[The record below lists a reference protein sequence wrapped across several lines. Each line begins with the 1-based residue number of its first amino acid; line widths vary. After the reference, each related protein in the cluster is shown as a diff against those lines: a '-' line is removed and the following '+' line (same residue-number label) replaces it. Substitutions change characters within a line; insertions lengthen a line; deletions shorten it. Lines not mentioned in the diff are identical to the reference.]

1 MTAATTKTGNNGPR
15 DTGCGL
21 KTRGGF
27 TLIELMIV
35 LTIIAILSAIAIP
48 NYQWAL
54 IRAREAVL
62 QENLYGIRSAID
74 QFHADQGRYP
84 DKLEDLTA
92 RKYIRDIPKDPFTRS
107 AETWITVPPPAELP
121 PENPDG
127 SPASVGTLPL
137 PKGNV
142 YDVQSGSDLI
152 GSNGIAYKDW

>member
-1 MTAATTKTGNNGPR
+1 MTAATTKTGDGIR
-15 DTGCGL
+15 L
-21 KTRGGF
+21 RSRGGF

-74 QFHADQGRYP
+74 QFHADLGRYP
-84 DKLEDLTA
+84 DKLEDLAA
-92 RKYIRDIPKDPFTRS
+92 RKYLRDIPKDPFTKKDDS
-107 AETWITVPPPAELP
+107 WIIVPPPAELP
-121 PENPDG
+121 PETADG
-127 SPASVGTLPL
+127 STAAVGTLPL

-142 YDVQSGSDLI
+142 YDVQSGSELI
-152 GSNGIAYKDW
+152 GSNGIPYKDW